1 MGFPTKVQLIKRQA
15 SQQWPRPL
23 SEAPRFQGWLPL
35 AARQHGC
42 HGRAKTGILR
52 GNTYK
57 RGNRSW

>member
-42 HGRAKTGILR
+42 HGARKDGDLTGQYLQ
-52 GNTYK
+52 K
-57 RGNRSW
+57 R